1 MNKEKS
7 PTKVFVFIARDKTE
21 YDKYFLE
28 NSTADT
34 SGAKS
39 DGPENERSQWR
50 FSSKSNILRVVI
62 EKGCLGLLGWK
73 CLQPQQ
79 QIEPH
84 SQIKVE
90 DLRLADLLD
99 LLRKDSKNSCVIS
112 AVRFDVKE
120 LFCSGLV
127 DGFLKKTK
135 SIDGTEILDSNN
147 MQCRIF
153 IHWGGGQ
160 REQVLFYEREVS
172 KRLQPLLPTTRLY
185 SLGTNRNDIF
195 NIDRVKIL
203 IPARVEEL
211 DAIDEK
217 FYNEQRFAGAMSDGP
232 LSLVASCTGGGV
244 GATHEI
250 IITEQERNAVFL
262 RIAALKDRILTSS
275 LETQVKNDLLIK
287 IAAARNAFKG
297 KEIVNVPGIEV
308 KITVDEKTVSLARK
322 MLNKEVFN
330 G

>member
-7 PTKVFVFIARDKTE
+7 PTKVFVFIARDKAE

-28 NSTADT
+28 SSNNDT
-34 SGAKS
+34 SGARS
-39 DGPENERSQWR
+39 DSPENGRSQWR
-50 FSSKSNILRVVI
+50 FSSKLNILRVVV

-79 QIEPH
+79 QIQPH

-135 SIDGTEILDSNN
+135 CIDGTEILDSNN

-211 DAIDEK
+211 DALDEK

-232 LSLVASCTGGGV
+232 LSLAASCTRDK
-244 GATHEI
+244 EI
-250 IITEQERNAVFL
+250 IITEHERNAVFL
-262 RIAALKDRILTSS
+262 RIENLKDRILTSS
-275 LETQVKNDLLIK
+275 LETQVKNDLLIE
-287 IAAARNAFKG
+287 ISAAMNDFKG
-297 KEIVNVPGIEV
+297 KESANAPNMEV
-308 KITVDEKTVSLARK
+308 KITVDDKTARLARK